1 MCRVNDAG
9 MWLPPSENT
18 DPAELDEEC
27 ALWDWARTA
36 GLSAVEL
43 REWLAAAIAE
53 PQPA

>member
-1 MCRVNDAG
+1 MDVQLIEAC
-9 MWLPPSENT
+9 
-18 DPAELDEEC
+18 LDEEC